1 MSLKTG
7 VPAKTTLTWRQG
19 LFELLSLLLV
29 CDDQGVQVPAAAHLE
44 LHIVPVLLDFYSC
57 RFWGRTVC
65 IIHRELRSPVK
76 QNLTSS
82 IAFQLLKISKMSFII
97 ASIVP

>member
-7 VPAKTTLTWRQG
+7 VPTKKTLTWRQR

-57 RFWGRTVC
+57 RFRGRIVHV
-65 IIHRELRSPVK
+65 IHK
-76 QNLTSS
+76 KT
-82 IAFQLLKISKMSFII
+82 
-97 ASIVP
+97 